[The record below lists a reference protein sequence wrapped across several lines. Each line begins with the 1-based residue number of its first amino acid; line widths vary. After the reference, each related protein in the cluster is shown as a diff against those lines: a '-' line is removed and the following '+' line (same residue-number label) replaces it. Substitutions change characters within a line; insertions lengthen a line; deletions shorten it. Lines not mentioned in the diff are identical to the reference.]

1 MMQNVETE
9 ESTRHKQVKSESFFV
24 VVVVV
29 VVLAISHKSDL
40 VQCVH
45 AHNVGQ
51 SDEVHFKS
59 V

>member
-1 MMQNVETE
+1 MQNVETE
-9 ESTRHKQVKSESFFV
+9 ESTRHKQVKSESFFFFFFF
-24 VVVVV
+24 VV